1 MEQSTTKTSPYV
13 CERHALLPLTAK
25 QGKTKG
31 FTTMKRT
38 RDLYSIPVLRYRTLH
53 VITIQQPSYLGLRN
67 YEVSITFAHLC
78 NA

>member
-1 MEQSTTKTSPYV
+1 MRATRSSTFDCQTGKN
-13 CERHALLPLTAK
+13 
-25 QGKTKG
+25 QGVYNNE
-31 FTTMKRT
+31 RT

>member
-1 MEQSTTKTSPYV
+1 MRATRSSTFDCQTRGNQRVYNN
-13 CERHALLPLTAK
+13 E
-25 QGKTKG
+25 
-31 FTTMKRT
+31 RT